1 MGMYALR
8 LHGKDWLGRI
18 ARENDKDFRNS
29 AGRSPS
35 PEGHEQWT
43 SVVEKWWGGTQAIKD
58 EVEKVKADLAIGFV
72 WTGTESNRRHMD
84 FQSIALPSELPVQ
97 LSCQVY

>member
-1 MGMYALR
+1 VAAANINIRRMIVNWPTT
-8 LHGKDWLGRI
+8 K
-18 ARENDKDFRNS
+18 
-29 AGRSPS
+29 P

-84 FQSIALPSELPVQ
+84 FQSVVSLNNPVF
-97 LSCQVY
+97 